1 MNPITSPIAR
11 ATARSSI
18 IERNPIVTLGFWLI
32 TTRYWLPRPD
42 RTLQRLFPDG
52 NRFAGS
58 LSFRRMTS
66 SLPSTRPTVAD
77 QRWRRAS
84 RSRKCM
90 RGCQNTARRHRVDVA
105 GRTVRAPYLTLLC
118 QSTHDFLGPIEPVSS
133 WGLVWRSQYK
143 SGGEALNTSREEKET
158 SYINFSGFV
167 STGLVMMAIALML
180 LALMLLTPSVRANPM
195 TFVANLWA

>member
-18 IERNPIVTLGFWLI
+18 IERNPIVRLGFWLI

-90 RGCQNTARRHRVDVA
+90 RGCQNTARRHRGDVA

-118 QSTHDFLGPIEPVSS
+118 QS
-133 WGLVWRSQYK
+133 
-143 SGGEALNTSREEKET
+143 
-158 SYINFSGFV
+158 
-167 STGLVMMAIALML
+167 
-180 LALMLLTPSVRANPM
+180 
-195 TFVANLWA
+195 ANLAGHESPSNSSQTTGIENAHPPKRIPSPPESKIPIDRMP

>member
-18 IERNPIVTLGFWLI
+18 IERNPIVRLGFRLI

-66 SLPSTRPTVAD
+66 SLPLYPPNRRSKMAPCFAQSKMYAAVPKHRETTQGRRCGPHCESALPHASLPIYTRFSGSD
-77 QRWRRAS
+77 RAS
-84 RSRKCM
+84 VIVVSCLALSIQIGRRS
-90 RGCQNTARRHRVDVA
+90 
-105 GRTVRAPYLTLLC
+105 L
-118 QSTHDFLGPIEPVSS
+118 
-133 WGLVWRSQYK
+133 QYK
-143 SGGEALNTSREEKET
+143 S
-158 SYINFSGFV
+158 
-167 STGLVMMAIALML
+167 
-180 LALMLLTPSVRANPM
+180 
-195 TFVANLWA
+195 

>member
-18 IERNPIVTLGFWLI
+18 IERNPIVRLGFRLI

-42 RTLQRLFPDG
+42 GTLQRLFPDG

-66 SLPSTRPTVAD
+66 RLRSLPPNRC
-77 QRWRRAS
+77 
-84 RSRKCM
+84 RSKMAPCFAQSKM
-90 RGCQNTARRHRVDVA
+90 YAAVPNTARRHRGDVA

-118 QSTHDFLGPIEPVSS
+118 QS
-133 WGLVWRSQYK
+133 
-143 SGGEALNTSREEKET
+143 
-158 SYINFSGFV
+158 
-167 STGLVMMAIALML
+167 
-180 LALMLLTPSVRANPM
+180 
-195 TFVANLWA
+195 ANLAGHESPSNSSQTTGIENALPPKRVPSPPESRIP

>member
-18 IERNPIVTLGFWLI
+18 IERNPIVRLGFRLI

-52 NRFAGS
+52 DRFAGS

-77 QRWRRAS
+77 QKMARCFAQSKMYAAVPKHRETTQERRCGPHCESALPHASLPIYTRFSGSDRAS
-84 RSRKCM
+84 VIVVSCLALSIQIGRRS
-90 RGCQNTARRHRVDVA
+90 
-105 GRTVRAPYLTLLC
+105 
-118 QSTHDFLGPIEPVSS
+118 
-133 WGLVWRSQYK
+133 SQYK
-143 SGGEALNTSREEKET
+143 S
-158 SYINFSGFV
+158 
-167 STGLVMMAIALML
+167 
-180 LALMLLTPSVRANPM
+180 
-195 TFVANLWA
+195 

>member
-18 IERNPIVTLGFWLI
+18 IERNPIVRLGFWLI

-90 RGCQNTARRHRVDVA
+90 RGAKTPRDDTGATLRAALGMSHPL
-105 GRTVRAPYLTLLC
+105 TVRKRQESRTRTLQKEFLAPPE
-118 QSTHDFLGPIEPVSS
+118 SKIPIDRMP
-133 WGLVWRSQYK
+133 
-143 SGGEALNTSREEKET
+143 
-158 SYINFSGFV
+158 
-167 STGLVMMAIALML
+167 
-180 LALMLLTPSVRANPM
+180 
-195 TFVANLWA
+195 